1 MTILFLSSTHHAD
14 DRRVVALQAT
24 SLAAAG
30 FGVLHLC
37 REGRAPPPGV
47 PTRTLRRRPGLLG
60 RLAMLPRLLAATLRV
75 RPATIQASEPD
86 TWAVALL
93 AKALTGCRVVFDV
106 HEDYADPHRL
116 ARLPAWLRRPAAGA
130 IRGVFRPMSRWT
142 DAAVLATPVL
152 AERFPAAPDR
162 PPRVLVRNLVPRHEA
177 EAMPRAAPDAAGPL
191 RLVALGA
198 MGRLRGW
205 PVTLDALAR
214 AADPTIRLEVIGPFT
229 DGSAAAFAATAERLG
244 LGGRVTAIGTLP
256 RADALARA
264 AKAHAALVLFAPG
277 PANHEAALPHKLFEA
292 MALGLPVVVAETCRP
307 AAALVRRTGCGL
319 VVDSADPASVA
330 AAFEA
335 LAADPALRA
344 RMGVAGRQALGDDYA
359 WEDDASRLAALHQR
373 LARAREEAPP
383 QAVRRLSGTRHLWP
397 R

>member
-1 MTILFLSSTHHAD
+1 MTILFLSSTHQAD
-14 DRRVVALQAT
+14 DRRVVALQAA

-30 FGVLHLC
+30 FAVLHLC
-37 REGRAPPPGV
+37 REGHEPPPGV
-47 PTRTLRRRPGLLG
+47 PTHGLRRRPGLVG
-60 RLAMLPRLLAATLRV
+60 RLAVLPRLLGAALRA

-116 ARLPAWLRRPAAGA
+116 TRLPGWLRRPAADA
-130 IRGVFRPMSRWT
+130 IRGAFRLMSRWT

-152 AERFPAAPDR
+152 AERFPAGPDR

-177 EAMPRAAPDAAGPL
+177 ETMPRASPDRAGPL

-205 PVTLDALAR
+205 PVALGALAR

-229 DGSAAAFAATAERLG
+229 DGSAADFAATADRLG
-244 LGGRVTAIGTLP
+244 LGPRVAAIGPLP
-256 RADALARA
+256 RSQALARA
-264 AKAHAALVLFAPG
+264 AEAHAALVLFAPG

-307 AAALVRRTGCGL
+307 AAVLVRRTGCGL

-335 LAADPALRA
+335 LAADPALRG
-344 RMGVAGRQALGDDYA
+344 RMGAAGQQALLADYA
-359 WEDDASRLAALHQR
+359 WEEDAARLAALHRR
-373 LARAREEAPP
+373 LARLHEEAPP
-383 QAVRRLSGTRHLWP
+383 RTARPASGTRHP
-397 R
+397 

>member
-14 DRRVVALQAT
+14 DRRVVALQAA

-30 FGVLHLC
+30 FAVLHLC
-37 REGRAPPPGV
+37 RDGRAPPPGV
-47 PTRTLRRRPGLLG
+47 PTRTLRRRPGLPG
-60 RLAMLPRLLAATLRV
+60 RLAMLPRLLAGALRA

-93 AKALTGCRVVFDV
+93 AKGLTGCRVVFDV

-116 ARLPAWLRRPAAGA
+116 TRLPAWLRRPAAGA
-130 IRGVFRPMSRWT
+130 IRAAFRLMSRWT

-152 AERFPAAPDR
+152 AERFPAGPDR
-162 PPRVLVRNLVPRHEA
+162 PPRVLVRNLVPRAEA
-177 EAMPRAAPDAAGPL
+177 EAMPRATPEAGGPL

-198 MGRLRGW
+198 MGRARGW
-205 PVTLDALAR
+205 PVALAALAR

-229 DGSAAAFAATAERLG
+229 DGSAADFAATAARLG
-244 LGGRVTAIGTLP
+244 LADRATATGPLP
-256 RADALARA
+256 RPQALARA
-264 AKAHAALVLFAPG
+264 AEAQAALVLFAPG
-277 PANHEAALPHKLFEA
+277 AANHAAALPHKLFEA

-319 VVDSADPASVA
+319 VVDSADPAAVA
-330 AAFEA
+330 SAFA
-335 LAADPALRA
+335 TLAADPTLRA
-344 RMGVAGRQALGDDYA
+344 RMGAAGRRALAADYA
-359 WEDDASRLAALHQR
+359 WEEDASRLAALHRR

-383 QAVRRLSGTRHLWP
+383 HAARRLSDTRHPSP

>member
-14 DRRVVALQAT
+14 DRRVVALQAA

-30 FGVLHLC
+30 LAVLHLC
-37 REGRAPPPGV
+37 REGLEAPPGV
-47 PTRTLRRRPGLLG
+47 PTRTVRRRPGLPG
-60 RLAMLPRLLAATLRV
+60 RLAMLPRLLAGALRA

-116 ARLPAWLRRPAAGA
+116 TRLPAWQRRPAAA
-130 IRGVFRPMSRWT
+130 LIRGAFRLMSRWT

-152 AERFPAAPDR
+152 AERFPAGPDR
-162 PPRVLVRNLVPRHEA
+162 PPRVLVRNLVPRAEA
-177 EAMPRAAPDAAGPL
+177 EAMPRAAPEAAGPL

-198 MGRLRGW
+198 MGRARGW
-205 PVTLDALAR
+205 PVALDALAR

-229 DGSAAAFAATAERLG
+229 DGSATDFAATAGRLG
-244 LGGRVTAIGTLP
+244 LGARVTATGLLP
-256 RADALARA
+256 RPEALARA
-264 AKAHAALVLFAPG
+264 AEANVALLLFAPG

-307 AAALVRRTGCGL
+307 AAVLVRRTGCGL

-330 AAFEA
+330 AAFET
-335 LAADPALRA
+335 LAADPALRG
-344 RMGVAGRQALGDDYA
+344 RMGAAGRRALLADYA
-359 WEDDASRLAALHQR
+359 WEEDAARLASLHRR
-373 LARAREEAPP
+373 LAHAREEAPP
-383 QAVRRLSGTRHLWP
+383 HAVRRRSGTRHL
-397 R
+397 RSR